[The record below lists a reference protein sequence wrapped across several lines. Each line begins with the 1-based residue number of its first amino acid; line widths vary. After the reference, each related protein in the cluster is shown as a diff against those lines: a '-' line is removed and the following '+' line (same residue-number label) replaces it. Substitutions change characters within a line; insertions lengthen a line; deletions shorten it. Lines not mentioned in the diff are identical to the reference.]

1 MAKRIHPK
9 HEMTMTSSTLA
20 ATTATGAS
28 LDNIVRTK
36 VEGTTD
42 GLLYTCFLIKKL
54 HAISS
59 DN

>member
-1 MAKRIHPK
+1 
-9 HEMTMTSSTLA
+9 MTSSTLA